1 MIVKHKLKM
10 FLREAVARLVF
21 HTPLWRLCDLLA
33 PRRLVILAGH
43 CVEAPS
49 NEFLP
54 PDMKIREETLERIL
68 RWLGRSLE
76 GVRVADGWRR
86 LSEGRGK
93 SLFAL
98 SMDDGYRDNVT
109 HLLPITERLGLPVTV
124 YLESRP
130 LDGEKVNWTHKFF
143 WLVERLGVNELGYR
157 YADETTVEADNV
169 RTHQAVAEG
178 IDVIYRWKRALKY
191 DMDPHERDRVIDQ
204 IYVAEGG
211 DEASLCG
218 ELYMDREGAQALS
231 QAGWELG
238 GHTISHHVLSGL
250 DEDAQ
255 RTEIV
260 GGRAAL
266 TGPLGVGCESFA
278 YPFGRRW
285 DFNDT
290 SIDLARE
297 AGFECAVSTHSGVCT
312 KRSDPYRLNRWMI
325 DDEAQLHLIA
335 AEACGAFE
343 LLRRVGLDL
352 SE

>member
-1 MIVKHKLKM
+1 MKHKLKM

-68 RWLGRSLE
+68 RWLGRGFES
-76 GVRVADGWRR
+76 VRVADGWRR
-86 LSEGRGK
+86 LSEGKGK

-109 HLLPITERLGLPVTV
+109 HLLPLAERMGVPVTV

-130 LDGEKVNWTHKFF
+130 LCGEKVNWTHKFF
-143 WLVERLGVNELGYR
+143 WLVERIGVEELACR
-157 YADETTVEADNV
+157 YADETSVESDNV
-169 RTHQAVAEG
+169 RTHQIVAEG
-178 IDVIYRWKRALKY
+178 GDVIYRWKRALKY
-191 DMDPHERDRVIDQ
+191 DMAPAERERVIDL
-204 IYVAEGG
+204 IYESEGG
-211 DEASLCG
+211 CEAALCG
-218 ELYMDREGAQALS
+218 ELYMDRAGAAQLFE
-231 QAGWELG
+231 AGWELG
-238 GHTISHHVLSGL
+238 GHTVTHQVLSAL

-255 RTEIV
+255 RSEIV

-266 TGPLGVGCESFA
+266 TGPLGLGCESFA
-278 YPFGRRW
+278 YPFGRSW
-285 DFNDT
+285 DFNET
-290 SIDLARE
+290 SIAMARE
-297 AGFECAVSTHSGVCT
+297 AGFECAATTHSGACT
-312 KRSDPYRLNRWMI
+312 KRSDPFRLSRWMI

-343 LLRRVGLDL
+343 LFRRLGVDL

>member
-1 MIVKHKLKM
+1 M

-21 HTPLWRLCDLLA
+21 HTPLWRVCDLLA

-68 RWLGRSLE
+68 RWLGRGFES
-76 GVRVADGWRR
+76 VRVAEGWQQ
-86 LSEGRGK
+86 LSSGKGK

-109 HLLPITERLGLPVTV
+109 HLLPIAQRLDVPVTV

-130 LDGEKVNWTHKFF
+130 LEGEKVNWTHKFF
-143 WLVERLGVNELGYR
+143 WLVERMGVTDFGHR
-157 YADETTVEADNV
+157 YADGSSVEADNV
-169 RTHQAVAEG
+169 RTNQVLAEG
-178 IDVIYRWKRALKY
+178 VDVVYRWKKVLKY
-191 DMDPHERDRVIDQ
+191 EADPEDRDRVIDL
-204 IYVAEGG
+204 IFSEEGG
-211 DEASLCG
+211 DERALCG
-218 ELYMDREGAQALS
+218 ELYMDSKGASALS
-231 QAGWELG
+231 DAGWELG

-250 DEDAQ
+250 DEGGQ
-255 RTEIV
+255 RREVV
-260 GGRAAL
+260 GGREAL

-285 DFNDT
+285 DFDET
-290 SIDLARE
+290 SVGMARE
-297 AGFECAVSTHSGVCT
+297 AGFECAVTTHSGANT
-312 KRSDPYRLNRWMI
+312 RGSDPYRLKRWMI
-325 DDEAQLHLIA
+325 DDDAELHLLA
-335 AEACGAFE
+335 AEMCGAFE
-343 LLRRVGLDL
+343 LFRRVGLDL